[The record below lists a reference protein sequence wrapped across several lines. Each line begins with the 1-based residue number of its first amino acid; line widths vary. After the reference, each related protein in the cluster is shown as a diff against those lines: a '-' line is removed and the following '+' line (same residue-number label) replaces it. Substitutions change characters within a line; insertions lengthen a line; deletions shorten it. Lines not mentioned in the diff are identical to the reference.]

1 MAVDV
6 GNQLGGSA
14 VDGFKTC
21 TKLFQLLV
29 FRPRCDIAKA
39 IFACFNT
46 IIGTNGKRYT
56 FCLDFLGMA
65 VFSLFVEE
73 PICGDLATDKVQ
85 PFVLGEC
92 KATIFAKVKGL
103 GCDDRTGVIDY
114 DVVFDRYRHTG
125 IVVRTSQII
134 AIHSFGNISRGNTPI
149 RKQGGYIEDFNLL
162 VFRSIFRFLDFL
174 LIVEL
179 GVSNLVNNGR
189 NGLHLAHALT
199 DSDFLIVQRE
209 IPIRAITDRD
219 DFNGNGRRS
228 AQSFHKDLV
237 VLHVAC
243 QIGCELRQRLS
254 VRL

>member
-1 MAVDV
+1 M
-6 GNQLGGSA
+6 
-14 VDGFKTC
+14 
-21 TKLFQLLV
+21 
-29 FRPRCDIAKA
+29 
-39 IFACFNT
+39 
-46 IIGTNGKRYT
+46 
-56 FCLDFLGMA
+56 
-65 VFSLFVEE
+65 
-73 PICGDLATDKVQ
+73 
-85 PFVLGEC
+85 
-92 KATIFAKVKGL
+92 
-103 GCDDRTGVIDY
+103 
-114 DVVFDRYRHTG
+114 VFDHYRHTG
-125 IVVRTSQII
+125 VIVRTTQII

-179 GVSNLVNNGR
+179 GVSNFVNNGR
-189 NGLHLAHALT
+189 YGLHLAHALT
-199 DSDFLIVQRE
+199 DSNFLIVQRE

-228 AQSFHKDLV
+228 TQSFHKDLV